1 MRKVT
6 NAIHK
11 YLAKAET
18 PLDYNEFLPNFIIH
32 SGRAKPSKL
41 DMPQEQPFV
50 QFAAIDYA
58 VKDCKCTLVELLI
71 SAYHENSN
79 SNN

>member
-1 MRKVT
+1 
-6 NAIHK
+6 
-11 YLAKAET
+11 
-18 PLDYNEFLPNFIIH
+18 
-32 SGRAKPSKL
+32 
-41 DMPQEQPFV
+41 MPQEQPFV